1 MSAVVLSHDAAKYSI
16 HEHENFFWKFR
27 MMNIYDVV
35 ALDHMHLQEIGLFPY
50 MLDFTREMIMYQ
62 SGNQIITKMDVR
74 LATITPF
81 SGLRILRNGYQQ
93 GAKFTGAE
101 MRDVM
106 KIIIFVLDELYTNN
120 DIIRHRNDT
129 ENTSH
134 EFVDCKK
141 LIQCFIKFVKMYITS
156 RKENFNEDELNEFEQ
171 EIIRWSDD
179 FVKLFKTFSR
189 SELRLPKLHMWRYH
203 TIQTIKR
210 YGAINGLTTET
221 YETLHKNW
229 VKNQY
234 RISNKKNVLD
244 QIIKTIRR
252 QIITTNELKK
262 PTMLKLDYAFLDEK
276 SNISEND
283 DINLKIYASGILTNG
298 EIVYATSRFYG
309 RPKFSDIAIAMD
321 DADYLTDNGI
331 CYGKILMLA
340 EIILSSSTLPIALIH
355 WYDYYSKRYPKNGKI
370 FSSWEECDSFFDGW
384 SKKNGFHIKKDRV
397 LRKEG
402 NIRRQT
408 YLCVH
413 SGSYESKSKKD
424 TSTKKTKYLFL
435 VNVSYPKTKN
445 PSSNVVINKLI
456 NKHNHSLSV
465 EMITFEEQKKF
476 TTEMMEDIKFL
487 TSHCKFGATAQRK
500 FLEGKY
506 PSQPI
511 YSKDLY
517 AVTGTCHILIDEILT
532 FIIIY
537 PYLV

>member
-35 ALDHMHLQEIGLFPY
+35 ALDRMHLQEIGLFPY

-62 SGNQIITKMDVR
+62 SGNQIITKMDVQ

-129 ENTSH
+129 ENTSY

-156 RKENFNEDELNEFEQ
+156 RKEKFNEDELNEFEQ

-229 VKNQY
+229 VKTPY
-234 RISNKKNVLD
+234 RISNKKNVLN
-244 QIIKTIRR
+244 QIIKTKLSIS
-252 QIITTNELKK
+252 ELDNLEQK
-262 PTMLKLDYAFLDEK
+262 LKHEKDIDSLCIEGIQNLIYCLDAFLDEK

-331 CYGKILMLA
+331 CYEKILMLA

-355 WYDYYSKRYPKNGKI
+355 WYDYYSKRYPKKY
-370 FSSWEECDSFFDGW
+370 ECPHLKFVNSYDVVPFNSIVGLVHIVKRFYYQNEFF
-384 SKKNGFHIKKDRV
+384 
-397 LRKEG
+397 
-402 NIRRQT
+402 
-408 YLCVH
+408 
-413 SGSYESKSKKD
+413 
-424 TSTKKTKYLFL
+424 
-435 VNVSYPKTKN
+435 VN
-445 PSSNVVINKLI
+445 
-456 NKHNHSLSV
+456 
-465 EMITFEEQKKF
+465 KF
-476 TTEMMEDIKFL
+476 YF
-487 TSHCKFGATAQRK
+487 
-500 FLEGKY
+500 
-506 PSQPI
+506 
-511 YSKDLY
+511 
-517 AVTGTCHILIDEILT
+517 
-532 FIIIY
+532 
-537 PYLV
+537 

>member
-35 ALDHMHLQEIGLFPY
+35 ALDRMHLQEIGLFPY

-62 SGNQIITKMDVR
+62 SGNQIITKMDVQ

-129 ENTSH
+129 ENTSY

-156 RKENFNEDELNEFEQ
+156 RKEKFNEDELNEFEQ

-229 VKNQY
+229 VKTPY
-234 RISNKKNVLD
+234 RISNKKNVLN
-244 QIIKTIRR
+244 QIIKTKLSIS
-252 QIITTNELKK
+252 ELDNLEQK
-262 PTMLKLDYAFLDEK
+262 LKHEKDIDSLCIEGIQNLIYCLDAFLDEK

-331 CYGKILMLA
+331 CYEKILMLA

-355 WYDYYSKRYPKNGKI
+355 WYDYYSKRYPKKI
-370 FSSWEECDSFFDGW
+370 
-384 SKKNGFHIKKDRV
+384 
-397 LRKEG
+397 
-402 NIRRQT
+402 
-408 YLCVH
+408 
-413 SGSYESKSKKD
+413 
-424 TSTKKTKYLFL
+424 ST
-435 VNVSYPKTKN
+435 
-445 PSSNVVINKLI
+445 
-456 NKHNHSLSV
+456 
-465 EMITFEEQKKF
+465 
-476 TTEMMEDIKFL
+476 
-487 TSHCKFGATAQRK
+487 
-500 FLEGKY
+500 
-506 PSQPI
+506 
-511 YSKDLY
+511 YSK
-517 AVTGTCHILIDEILT
+517 T
-532 FIIIY
+532 F
-537 PYLV
+537 LLSK

>member
-1 MSAVVLSHDAAKYSI
+1 MHVNVNSIILRIHENMSAVVLSHDAAKYSI
-16 HEHENFFWKFR
+16 HEYENFFWKFR

-35 ALDHMHLQEIGLFPY
+35 ALDRMHLQEIGLFPY

-62 SGNQIITKMDVR
+62 SGNQIITKMDVQ

-129 ENTSH
+129 ENT
-134 EFVDCKK
+134 
-141 LIQCFIKFVKMYITS
+141 
-156 RKENFNEDELNEFEQ
+156 KEKFNEDELNEFEQ

-229 VKNQY
+229 VKNPY

-244 QIIKTIRR
+244 QIIKTIRW

-262 PTMLKLDYAFLDEK
+262 PTMLKLDCMRSLLWKLSISELDNLEQKLKHEKDIDSLCIEGIQNLIYCLDAFLDEK

-355 WYDYYSKRYPKNGKI
+355 WYDYYSKRYPKKY
-370 FSSWEECDSFFDGW
+370 ECPHLKFVNSYDVVPFNSIVGLVHIVKRFNYQNEFF
-384 SKKNGFHIKKDRV
+384 
-397 LRKEG
+397 
-402 NIRRQT
+402 
-408 YLCVH
+408 
-413 SGSYESKSKKD
+413 
-424 TSTKKTKYLFL
+424 
-435 VNVSYPKTKN
+435 VN
-445 PSSNVVINKLI
+445 
-456 NKHNHSLSV
+456 
-465 EMITFEEQKKF
+465 KF
-476 TTEMMEDIKFL
+476 YF
-487 TSHCKFGATAQRK
+487 
-500 FLEGKY
+500 
-506 PSQPI
+506 
-511 YSKDLY
+511 
-517 AVTGTCHILIDEILT
+517 
-532 FIIIY
+532 
-537 PYLV
+537 